1 VPAPEDADG
10 YSLAA
15 VLGYSFLT
23 LFLIGAIT
31 LVSCIAAWQYKIAD
45 TNLRKYKAEAIE
57 Q

>member
-1 VPAPEDADG
+1 MPAPEDADG